1 MKILKLKDP
10 KWTYHKHK
18 KAKGQFNY
26 NYVFVDF
33 LGGGVLKTL
42 PKIENY
48 ILDFFFFFFFF
59 ENQVSEFY

>member
-33 LGGGVLKTL
+33 LGGGCL
-42 PKIENY
+42 ENPTKNWKLY
-48 ILDFFFFFFFF
+48 TRFFFFFF